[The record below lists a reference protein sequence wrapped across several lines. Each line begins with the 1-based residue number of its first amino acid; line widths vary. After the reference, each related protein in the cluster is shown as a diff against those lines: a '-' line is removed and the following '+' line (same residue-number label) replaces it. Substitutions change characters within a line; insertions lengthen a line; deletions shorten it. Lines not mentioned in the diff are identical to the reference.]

1 MPSGPE
7 RFVMDTMTTDNFSPD
22 SDVLIVEDLMLLLLD
37 DQKGTA
43 AGAQALEYV
52 LGGGL
57 LVELALRERAEQE
70 DKKSFLT
77 GRKILAIGS
86 GPLPDPLLQDAYDT
100 IAEKPRGAQSVL
112 GKIGKGLPKAV
123 SARLVER
130 GMVREEKSHVLG
142 IVPRTLHPAADKAR
156 ETAVRQKVRAVLAD
170 RTTPDPRT
178 ASLIA
183 LLSAGGVLKASLKD
197 MDPPLKWS
205 SEIKKR
211 GKEIQDGDWGASA
224 VSDAVKAMAA
234 SMAAV
239 VAASAASAS
248 AAPAAG

>member
-1 MPSGPE
+1 MGN
-7 RFVMDTMTTDNFSPD
+7 MTTENFAPDN
-22 SDVLIVEDLMLLLLD
+22 DVLIVEDLMLLLLD
-37 DQKGTA
+37 DQKGSVA
-43 AGAQALEYV
+43 ATQALEYI

-57 LVELALRERAEQE
+57 LVELALRERAAQE

-77 GRKILAIGS
+77 GRKILATGN
-86 GPLPDPLLQDAYDT
+86 GPLPDPLLQGAYDT
-100 IAEKPRGAQSVL
+100 IAEKPRGGQSVL
-112 GKIGKGLPKAV
+112 AKIGRGLPKTV

-142 IVPRTLHPAADKAR
+142 VVPRTLHPAADTAR
-156 ETAVRQKVRAVLAD
+156 ETLVRQKIRAVLAD
-170 RTTPDPRT
+170 GTTPDPRT

-183 LLSAGGVLKASLKD
+183 LLSAGNVLKPALKD

-211 GKEIQDGDWGASA
+211 GKEIQEGDWGASA
-224 VSDAVKAMAA
+224 VSDAVKAVAA

-248 AAPAAG
+248 AAAVN

>member
-1 MPSGPE
+1 
-7 RFVMDTMTTDNFSPD
+7 MDHMTTENFAPG
-22 SDVLIVEDLMLLLLD
+22 SDVLIAEDLMLLLLD
-37 DQKGTA
+37 DRKGSV
-43 AGAQALEYV
+43 AGAQALEYL

-57 LVELALRERAEQE
+57 LVELALRERAEQD

-77 GRKILAIGS
+77 GRKILAIGD
-86 GPLPDPLLQDAYDT
+86 GPLPDPLLQGAYDT
-100 IAEKPRGAQSVL
+100 IAEKPRGGQSVL
-112 GKIGKGLPKAV
+112 AKLGKGLPKAL

-130 GMVREEKSHVLG
+130 GMVREEKGHVLG
-142 IVPRTLHPAADKAR
+142 IVPRTLHPAADNSR
-156 ETAVRQKVRAVLAD
+156 ETLVRQQIRAVLAD
-170 RTTPDPRT
+170 GTTPDPRT

-183 LLSAGGVLKASLKD
+183 LLSAGSVLKASLKD

-211 GKEIQDGDWGASA
+211 GKQIQEGDWGASA
-224 VSDAVKAMAA
+224 VSDAVKAVAA

-248 AAPAAG
+248 AASAAG